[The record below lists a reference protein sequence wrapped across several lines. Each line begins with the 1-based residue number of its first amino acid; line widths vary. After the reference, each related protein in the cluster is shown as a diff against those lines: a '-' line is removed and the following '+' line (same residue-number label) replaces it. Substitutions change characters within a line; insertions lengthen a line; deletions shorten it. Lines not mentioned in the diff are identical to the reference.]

1 MSSYPYIVFPQ
12 LLLNFIAE
20 NSFEDN
26 KVVSRQKN
34 HGKIQNFL
42 VRQAVKGEL
51 IVTSVVPEWSILRH
65 ILLKL
70 PVGLMS
76 FAAALIC
83 AIKGV
88 DGGFSLLIEALVAI
102 VLWISSYIKFRDT
115 PGTIANHHDVNFS
128 YQSEKKQGLN
138 RLKKLKMALAGK
150 VKEAAGVSKAPL
162 GTSERGFRGVVEEY
176 FPGRV
181 SSQLEF
187 PVSIKGKQYAYS
199 TDIAI
204 IFEEVNLSIDVEI
217 DEPYDYKSRCPTHC
231 IDDPADAR
239 RNQYFVENNWIVIRF
254 SEAQIVMYP
263 HSCCKTIAKVVSRVT
278 LSERFLK
285 DLHEIPDLQPY
296 PMWTKKQAKKMA
308 DARTRDSYLP
318 KTVH

>member
-20 NSFEDN
+20 NSFEEK

-42 VRQAVKGEL
+42 AKQAEKGEL
-51 IVTSVVPEWSILRH
+51 IITNAIPKWSILRH

-70 PVGLMS
+70 PIGLMS

-83 AIKGV
+83 TIKGV
-88 DGGFSLLIEALVAI
+88 YGGLPLVIEALVAI
-102 VLWISSYIKFRDT
+102 MLWISSYIKFRDT
-115 PGTIANHHDVNFS
+115 PDTIGNHHDVNFS
-128 YQSEKKQGLN
+128 CRSEKKQGLN
-138 RLKKLKMALAGK
+138 RLKKLKMVLARK
-150 VKEAAGVSKAPL
+150 VKEAAGVSNAPL
-162 GTSERGFRGVVEEY
+162 GTSERAFRAIVEQY

-204 IFEEVNLSIDVEI
+204 ILDEVGLSIDIEI
-217 DEPYDYKSRCPTHC
+217 DEPYDYKSRRPTHC

-278 LSERFLK
+278 GSQRFLK

-308 DARTRDSYLP
+308 GARTRDSYLP

>member
-20 NSFEDN
+20 NSFEEK
-26 KVVSRQKN
+26 KVMSRQKN

-42 VRQAVKGEL
+42 VKQAVKGEL
-51 IVTSVVPEWSILRH
+51 IITNAVPKWSILRH

-70 PVGLMS
+70 PIGLVS
-76 FAAALIC
+76 FVTALIC

-88 DGGFSLLIEALVAI
+88 DGGLSLLIEALAAI
-102 VLWISSYIKFRDT
+102 VVWISSYIKFEDIPRNIT
-115 PGTIANHHDVNFS
+115 NHQNVNLS
-128 YQSEKKQGLN
+128 CRSEKKQGLN
-138 RLKKLKMALAGK
+138 RLKKLKMVLAGK
-150 VKEAAGVSKAPL
+150 VKEAVGVSNAPL
-162 GTSERGFRGVVEEY
+162 GTSERTFRAIVEQY

-187 PVSIKGKQYAYS
+187 PVSINGKQYAYS

-204 IFEEVNLSIDVEI
+204 ILDEVGLSIDVEI

-231 IDDPADAR
+231 IDDPADTR

-263 HSCCKTIAKVVSRVT
+263 HSCCKTIAKVISRVT
-278 LSERFLK
+278 LSQRFLK
-285 DLHEIPDLQPY
+285 DLHQIPDLQPY
-296 PMWTKKQAKKMA
+296 PMWTKRQAKKMA
-308 DARTRDSYLP
+308 GARTRDSYLP